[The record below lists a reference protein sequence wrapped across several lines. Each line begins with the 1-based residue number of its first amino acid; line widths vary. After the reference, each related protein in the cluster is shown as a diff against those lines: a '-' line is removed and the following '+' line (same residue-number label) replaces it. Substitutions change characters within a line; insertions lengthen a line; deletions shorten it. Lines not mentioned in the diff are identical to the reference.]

1 VKYVFFSNLT
11 RKIDLHYEIDGSEVE
26 KNRACDQM
34 MVVSDAINVYM
45 MV

>member
-34 MVVSDAINVYM
+34 MVFSDDLGM
-45 MV
+45 